1 MVYAHISHG
10 LLDSPAG
17 DGPVAVGRPSR
28 VGPDVGRGARPARP
42 PGPTFG
48 CRTPRARGGPPR
60 TSAPTTH
67 PAPTRPGARRTRAA
81 LGAGCPN
88 GLGTRRTRAALGAG
102 LSGGGGGPRA
112 GTVSWWTKKPL
123 SPDAEEMEQGRRGRV
138 EEFYDGIE
146 KGRRNKE
153 LEVFQHEGKQDGH
166 DVPPLGVCPSFDN
179 GVWRKRLE

>member
-1 MVYAHISHG
+1 MVYTHINHV

-17 DGPVAVGRPSR
+17 EGPFAVGRPSR

-67 PAPTRPGARRTRAA
+67 PAPNGPGAWRPNGPGARSTRAAPGAGRPNGPGARRTRAA
-81 LGAGCPN
+81 SAPGRQEVEGA
-88 GLGTRRTRAALGAG
+88 
-102 LSGGGGGPRA
+102 PRA

-138 EEFYDGIE
+138 EEVYDGIE
-146 KGRRNKE
+146 KRRRN
-153 LEVFQHEGKQDGH
+153 EGQ
-166 DVPPLGVCPSFDN
+166 
-179 GVWRKRLE
+179 